1 MSAASEAVSI
11 TLALGL
17 AWACA
22 VDEEPGGSTSTG
34 PAPDDDAQDAGSEG
48 EATAPA
54 AALCGDGVVDDGED
68 CEPGLA
74 GPACASDCSFEP
86 GALLWR
92 QRYNGSSDAG
102 DFGYGVAVTP
112 DGGALVVGD
121 SYVEGE
127 GSNLWLARYEADGA
141 PRWSTTFNGE
151 AGEAY
156 QDAGRGVALGA
167 GGEIYV
173 TGFSYRQ
180 GSGFDVLVASFDP
193 DGALAW
199 SARHD
204 GPASGLDMGEAIVVD
219 SFDEDGELLVVGTV
233 DAGPDAHDDMW
244 IARLRADGEL
254 KWSTRYDHGV
264 GGNDRG
270 YGIARAPGSGFAV
283 TGAVEVGSEGQL
295 AGGDAWLGRFDS
307 SGALLWSTTHSGA
320 QGEFGYDAGLAV
332 SVDPGDGALVV
343 AGYDS
348 PAAESSDIWI
358 ARYDPD
364 GALLWTRTYNEET
377 SDSNMAY
384 ALAHAEDGAIVAAG
398 FRLRMNEGEDV
409 WVRKYTRAGEV
420 VWTQTHDDAGYYDI
434 ARGVAIDPAGRV
446 LVAGF
451 SFAESTGH
459 DGWLGAFAL

>member
-1 MSAASEAVSI
+1 MSTASNAVFVA
-11 TLALGL
+11 LAL
-17 AWACA
+17 ACA
-22 VDEEPGGSTSTG
+22 CAADEEPGGSSSSG
-34 PAPDDDAQDAGSEG
+34 PLEADDVGDADGGVSDAETTQPELAS
-48 EATAPA
+48 
-54 AALCGDGVVDDGED
+54 CGDGVVDEGED
-68 CEPGLA
+68 CEPGLG

-102 DFGYGVAVTP
+102 DFGYGVAVAP
-112 DGGALVVGD
+112 DGGVLVVGD
-121 SYVEGE
+121 SFVEGE

-141 PRWSTTFNGE
+141 PSWSTTFNGE
-151 AGEAY
+151 PGEAF
-156 QDAGRGVALGA
+156 QDAGRGVALGP

-180 GSGFDVLVASFDP
+180 ASGFDVLIASFDP
-193 DGALAW
+193 QGELAW

-219 SFDEDGELLVVGTV
+219 EDELLVVGTV
-233 DAGPDAHDDMW
+233 DTGPGGLDDMW

-270 YGIARAPGSGFAV
+270 YGIARIADSGFAV
-283 TGAVEVGSEGQL
+283 TGTVEVGEDGQL
-295 AGGDAWLGRFDS
+295 EGGDAWLGRFDLD
-307 SGALLWSTTHSGA
+307 GALLWSTTHGGVHGQLA
-320 QGEFGYDAGLAV
+320 YDAGLAV
-332 SVDPGDGALVV
+332 SVDPGDGSLVV
-343 AGYDS
+343 AGYES

-358 ARYDPD
+358 ARYDPG
-364 GALLWTRTYNEET
+364 GALLWTRTYNEQL

-384 ALAHAEDGAIVAAG
+384 GLAHGEDGEILAAG

-409 WVRKYTRAGEV
+409 WVRKYTREGEV
-420 VWTQTHDDAGYYDI
+420 VWTRTHDDAGYYDI
-434 ARGVAIDPAGRV
+434 ARGVAVDPRGRV

-451 SFAESTGH
+451 SFAEATGH